1 MIYGE
6 KRSLFE
12 VQCHLTR
19 ISRAPTPNITISILD
34 PEADMIKMRNRWEVH
49 SLLAASVEMPSY
61 SLASCG
67 PAKSQLGR
75 LFLFREHLPQVLYSG
90 DSGAIDTNVKTWS
103 CAPDKPA
110 ALWRSKLI
118 LHRWATRE
126 ASNELRLKYGTIEF
140 ERC

>member
-1 MIYGE
+1 MIYVE

-19 ISRAPTPNITISILD
+19 MSRAPIPNITVSTLD
-34 PEADMIKMRNRWEVH
+34 PEADMIKMRNRSEVH

-75 LFLFREHLPQVLYSG
+75 LFLFREHLPQVLYFG
-90 DSGAIDTNVKTWS
+90 DSGAIDTHGKTWS
-103 CAPDKPA
+103 DMPYKSA
-110 ALWRSKLI
+110 ALWPSKLI
-118 LHRWATRE
+118 IHRCATKE
-126 ASNELRLKYGTIEF
+126 ASNELRLKCDTMDF